1 MSESIEKVDEV
12 AEVKVVAEVAEVEVA
27 EVEVVAEVAEVTEV
41 EVAEIE
47 VAEVAVVAKVVENIT
62 SEYSEVKDFFETNS
76 SEKSDSSDSS
86 EKHDS
91 SESSD
96 SSEKHDSSESS
107 ESNEKHDSSESS
119 DSSDSSENN
128 GNENISRIFYENDG
142 VDYSEYAEEFLENE
156 SIYYEFI
163 KSYANK
169 QKVYLF
175 IREKDVLKAGAFLD
189 EMGYVFQFMRGE
201 ASSVEFPSIQSWVD
215 DYYGK
220 QQNVDV
226 VLNNVYIGDDYV
238 PLWKILPDAMEED
251 NAERK
256 IIDQII
262 QKNEEVHDISS
273 ITLMVMM
280 FWLLITIIF
289 MLLFILLLVTSFK

>member
-76 SEKSDSSDSS
+76 SEKSD
-86 EKHDS
+86 
-91 SESSD
+91 SSD